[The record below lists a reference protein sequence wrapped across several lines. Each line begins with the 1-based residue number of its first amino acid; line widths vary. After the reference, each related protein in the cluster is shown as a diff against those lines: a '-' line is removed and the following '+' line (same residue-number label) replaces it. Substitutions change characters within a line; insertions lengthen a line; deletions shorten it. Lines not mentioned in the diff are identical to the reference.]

1 MKELNQL
8 RIRALLWNVFSFG
21 LVAIGFLSFMGYP
34 TLGMPMFF
42 AGGVSLV
49 IVNATVGKTF
59 TNAYK
64 EMICKGVLEQM
75 FNIKT
80 FNPNEGFS
88 KDFVRNT
95 YLIPIGNRYSSD
107 DYIAGSYKGVDFE
120 RSDVHMENHTKS
132 GKTSTTVTYFKGSWT
147 VFTFPK
153 KVSSYMMIREKE
165 FLSNGRPGGLF
176 SDAPS
181 TSKVTFED
189 IDFNDRFE
197 VYAQDEHDAFYVC
210 TPQFIER
217 IKRLEASHDGRLT
230 IGIMGQ
236 KVHVLFYDNSNA
248 MEPSLFQ
255 EVTEQDF
262 ESVKQEMNQI
272 IDVMDALDLIGKE

>member
-8 RIRALLWNVFSFG
+8 RKQALLWNIFSFG
-21 LVAIGFLSFMGYP
+21 LIAIGFISFMGYP
-34 TLGMPMFF
+34 SLGMILFI
-42 AGGVSLV
+42 GGGISLV

-59 TNAYK
+59 NQTYK

-75 FNIKT
+75 FHVKAYT
-80 FNPNEGFS
+80 PEQGFS
-88 KDFVRNT
+88 KDFVRST
-95 YLIPIGNRYSSD
+95 YLIPIGNRYHSD
-107 DYIAGSYKGVDFE
+107 DYIAGSYNGVDFE
-120 RSDVHMENHTKS
+120 RSDVHMQNHQKT

-176 SDAPS
+176 SDAP
-181 TSKVTFED
+181 TTTKVTFED

-197 VYAQDEHDAFYVC
+197 VYAQDEHDAFYLC

-217 IKRLEASHDGRLT
+217 IKKLEASHDGRLT
-230 IGIMGQ
+230 IGIMNQ
-236 KVHVLFYDNSNA
+236 KVHVLFYDNTNA
-248 MEPSLFQ
+248 MEPSLFKNVS
-255 EVTEQDF
+255 EEDF
-262 ESVKQEMNQI
+262 IHVENEMNQI
-272 IDVMDALDLIGKE
+272 IEIMDALDLIRKE

>member
-8 RIRALLWNVFSFG
+8 RKQALLWNIFSFG
-21 LVAIGFLSFMGYP
+21 LIAIGFISFMGYP
-34 TLGMPMFF
+34 TLGMPMFI
-42 AGGVSLV
+42 GGGISLV

-59 TNAYK
+59 NQTYK

-75 FNIKT
+75 FDIKAYT
-80 FNPNEGFS
+80 PEQGFS

-95 YLIPIGNRYSSD
+95 YLIPIGNRYHSD
-107 DYIAGSYKGVDFE
+107 DYIAGSYHGVDFE
-120 RSDVHMENHTKS
+120 RSDVHMQNHQKT

-153 KVSSYMMIREKE
+153 KVSSYIMIREKE
-165 FLSNGRPGGLF
+165 FLSNGKPGGFF
-176 SDAPS
+176 SDAP
-181 TSKVTFED
+181 TTTKVTFED

-217 IKRLEASHDGRLT
+217 IKRLEASHEGRLT
-230 IGIMGQ
+230 IGIMDQ

-248 MEPSLFQ
+248 MEPSLFN
-255 EVTEQDF
+255 EVTEEDLI
-262 ESVKQEMNQI
+262 SVKQEMNQI
-272 IDVMDALDLIGKE
+272 IEVMDALNLIGKE

>member
-1 MKELNQL
+1 MKELNHL
-8 RIRALLWNVFSFG
+8 RKKALLWNVFSFG
-21 LVAIGFLSFMGYP
+21 LIAIGFISFMSYP
-34 TLGMPMFF
+34 ALGMPMFI
-42 AGGVSLV
+42 AGGIALV
-49 IVNATVGKTF
+49 IVNATVGKSF
-59 TNAYK
+59 TNMYK
-64 EMICKGVLEQM
+64 EIICKGVLERL
-75 FNIKT
+75 FDVKEYR
-80 FNPNEGFS
+80 PEKGFS
-88 KDFVRNT
+88 KDFVRST

-120 RSDVHMENHTKS
+120 RSDVHMQNHQKS

-165 FLSNGRPGGLF
+165 FLSNGKPGGLF

-181 TSKVTFED
+181 TTKVTFED
-189 IDFNDRFE
+189 IDFNERFE

-217 IKRLEASHDGRLT
+217 IKQLEASHDGRLT
-230 IGIMGQ
+230 IGIMNQ

-248 MEPSLFQ
+248 MEPSLLN

-262 ESVKQEMNQI
+262 ITVEREMNQI
-272 IDVMDALDLIGKE
+272 IEVMDMLDLIRKD

>member
-1 MKELNQL
+1 MKDLNKL
-8 RIRALLWNVFSFG
+8 RVQALISNIISIG
-21 LVAIGFLSFMGYP
+21 CIIIGFLFFMAAPETGIV
-34 TLGMPMFF
+34 LFVIGMI
-42 AGGVSLV
+42 ATILV
-49 IVNATVGKTF
+49 QATIGSKFTKT
-59 TNAYK
+59 YK

-75 FNIKT
+75 FDIKVY
-80 FNPNEGFS
+80 NPEEGFS

-120 RSDVHMENHTKS
+120 RSDVHMQNHQKS

-197 VYAQDEHDAFYVC
+197 VYAEDEHDAFYVC

-217 IKRLEASHDGRLT
+217 IKRLEAKHEGRLT
-230 IGIMGQ
+230 IGIMNQ
-236 KVHVLFYDNSNA
+236 KVHVLFYDNQNA
-248 MEPSLFQ
+248 MEPSLFN
-255 EVTEQDF
+255 EITEEDF
-262 ESVKQEMNQI
+262 IKVQREMNQI
-272 IDVMDALDLIGKE
+272 IEVMDALNLIGKE